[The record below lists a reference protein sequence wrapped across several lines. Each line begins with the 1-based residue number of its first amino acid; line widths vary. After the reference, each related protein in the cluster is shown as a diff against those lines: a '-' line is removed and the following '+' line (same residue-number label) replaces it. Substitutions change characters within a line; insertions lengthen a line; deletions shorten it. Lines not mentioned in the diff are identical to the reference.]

1 MPDEQFGSGFWR
13 SFVWWQPVLKKSG
26 STPLERLIFDSRP
39 GRAAPSDKQETI
51 PMAARQETKAE
62 AKPNRKQRREQHR
75 RIWTDNP
82 GLDVVHP
89 DAAGIDIGNS
99 EHYVAIAPG
108 KSEEPV
114 RKFGCF
120 TNDLREL
127 ARFLKAQGIRS
138 VAMQSTGVYW
148 IPLYDVLEE
157 EEFEVYLVN
166 ARDTKNLPG
175 RKSDVQESQWLL
187 KLHTYGLLR
196 NSFRPTSEIR
206 VLRTYWRQRSEHV
219 QTAGECVQR
228 MQKSLTQMNLQLANV
243 ISDIM
248 GVTGQKILRAILAG
262 ERDAEKLAEM
272 RHERIQASR
281 EEIVGSL
288 TGNWRPEL
296 LFGLKQEMDRYDFC
310 QRQIAECDQQ
320 IERHL
325 GTFPGR
331 PKEMHSPD
339 QPWPPP
345 QKKKKKRAGG
355 NSPAFALDNELAR
368 ITGVDFTRIEGI
380 NVMTAQTILSEV
392 GLDRSQWKTE
402 AHFASWLGLCPNNS
416 VTGGKVLRRGTR
428 KIVNRAATAFR
439 IAASTLRRSESYLGA
454 QFRRFRTRL
463 GAPKAIT
470 AMAHKLA
477 VLFYRMLRY
486 GQEYLDRGQQFYQD
500 KYRQQQI
507 AHLNKQAA
515 QLGLV
520 VATAAGLVVSA

>member
-1 MPDEQFGSGFWR
+1 MTAAAE
-13 SFVWWQPVLKKSG
+13 
-26 STPLERLIFDSRP
+26 ST
-39 GRAAPSDKQETI
+39 
-51 PMAARQETKAE
+51 TK
-62 AKPNRKQRREQHR
+62 AKPNRKQRRERNR

-99 EHYVAIAPG
+99 EHYVAIAPD
-108 KSEEPV
+108 KSDEPV
-114 RKFGCF
+114 RTFACF
-120 TNDLREL
+120 THSLREL
-127 ARFLKAQGIRS
+127 AQFLKAHGIRS

-157 EEFEVYLVN
+157 EGFEVFLIN

-206 VLRTYWRQRSEHV
+206 VLRTFWRQRGEHV
-219 QTAGECVQR
+219 QTAGACVQR

-262 ERDAEKLAEM
+262 ERDAEKLAGM
-272 RHERIQASR
+272 RHAGIQASR
-281 EEIVGSL
+281 EEIVASL
-288 TGNWRPEL
+288 TGNWRAEL
-296 LFGLKQEMDRYDFC
+296 LFALKQEMDRYDFC
-310 QRQIAECDQQ
+310 QWQIAECDAE
-320 IERHL
+320 IEGHL
-325 GTFPGR
+325 GTLPAK
-331 PKEMHSPD
+331 PQKTDSPD
-339 QPWPPP
+339 QPAPT
-345 QKKKKKRAGG
+345 QKKKRASG
-355 NSPAFALDNELAR
+355 NSPSFALDKELVR

-392 GLDRSQWKTE
+392 GLDMSKWKSE

-428 KIVNRAATAFR
+428 KVVNRAATAFR
-439 IAASTLRRSESYLGA
+439 IAASTLRRSDSYLGA

-463 GAPKAIT
+463 GAPRAIT
-470 AMAHKLA
+470 AMAHKMSR
-477 VLFYRMLRY
+477 LFYRMLRY
-486 GQEYLDRGQQFYQD
+486 GQEYVDRGQQFYQD

-507 AHLNKQAA
+507 ALLNKQAA

-520 VATAAGLVVSA
+520 VTAAISVPVSA

>member
-1 MPDEQFGSGFWR
+1 MTAAAE
-13 SFVWWQPVLKKSG
+13 
-26 STPLERLIFDSRP
+26 ST
-39 GRAAPSDKQETI
+39 
-51 PMAARQETKAE
+51 TKAK
-62 AKPNRKQRREQHR
+62 ANRKQRRERNR

-99 EHYVAIAPG
+99 EHYVAIAPD
-108 KSEEPV
+108 KSDEPV
-114 RKFGCF
+114 RTFACF
-120 TNDLREL
+120 THSLREL
-127 ARFLKAQGIRS
+127 AQFLKAHGIRS

-157 EEFEVYLVN
+157 EGFEVFLIN

-206 VLRTYWRQRSEHV
+206 VLRTFWRQRGEHV
-219 QTAGECVQR
+219 QTAGACVQR

-262 ERDAEKLAEM
+262 ERDAEKLAGM
-272 RHERIQASR
+272 RHAGIQASR
-281 EEIVGSL
+281 EEIVASL
-288 TGNWRPEL
+288 TGNWRAEL
-296 LFGLKQEMDRYDFC
+296 LFALKQEMDRYDFC
-310 QRQIAECDQQ
+310 QWQIAECDAE
-320 IERHL
+320 IEGHL
-325 GTFPGR
+325 GTLPAK
-331 PKEMHSPD
+331 PQKTDSPD
-339 QPWPPP
+339 QPAPT
-345 QKKKKKRAGG
+345 QKKKRASG
-355 NSPAFALDNELAR
+355 NSPSFALDKELVR

-392 GLDRSQWKTE
+392 GLDMSKWKSE

-428 KIVNRAATAFR
+428 KVVNRAATAFR
-439 IAASTLRRSESYLGA
+439 IAASTLRRSDSYLGA

-463 GAPKAIT
+463 GAPRAIT
-470 AMAHKLA
+470 AMAHKMSR
-477 VLFYRMLRY
+477 LFYRMLRY
-486 GQEYLDRGQQFYQD
+486 GQEYVDRGQQFYQD

-507 AHLNKQAA
+507 ALLNKQAA

-520 VATAAGLVVSA
+520 VTAAISVPVSA

>member
-1 MPDEQFGSGFWR
+1 MS
-13 SFVWWQPVLKKSG
+13 V
-26 STPLERLIFDSRP
+26 
-39 GRAAPSDKQETI
+39 AAKQEAKT
-51 PMAARQETKAE
+51 E
-62 AKPNRKQRREQHR
+62 ATPNRKQRREQHR
-75 RIWTDNP
+75 RIWTENP

-120 TNDLREL
+120 TGDLREL
-127 ARFLKAQGIRS
+127 AKYLKAHGIRS

-206 VLRTYWRQRSEHV
+206 VLRSYWRQRGEHV

-262 ERDAEKLAEM
+262 ERDAEKLAAM
-272 RHERIQASR
+272 RNERIQASC
-281 EEIVGSL
+281 EEIVASL

-296 LFGLKQEMDRYDFC
+296 LFALKQEMDRYDFC
-310 QRQIAECDQQ
+310 QRQIAECDRQ
-320 IERHL
+320 IGPHL
-325 GTFPGR
+325 STLPTR
-331 PKEMHSPD
+331 PKETDSPG
-339 QPWPPP
+339 QPSPPR
-345 QKKKKKRAGG
+345 KKKRAGG
-355 NSPAFALDNELAR
+355 NSPQFALDKELVR

-392 GLDRSQWKTE
+392 GLDMSRWKTE

-439 IAASTLRRSESYLGA
+439 IAASTLRRSDSYLGA

-477 VLFYRMLRY
+477 VLFYRMLRF
-486 GQEYLDRGQQFYQD
+486 GQQYLDRGQQFYQD
-500 KYRQQQI
+500 KCLQQQI
-507 AHLNKQAA
+507 ALLKRQAA
-515 QLGLV
+515 QFGLV
-520 VATAAGLVVSA
+520 LTRATSQVVSASSGF

>member
-1 MPDEQFGSGFWR
+1 MTAAAE
-13 SFVWWQPVLKKSG
+13 
-26 STPLERLIFDSRP
+26 ST
-39 GRAAPSDKQETI
+39 
-51 PMAARQETKAE
+51 TKAK
-62 AKPNRKQRREQHR
+62 ANRKQRRERNR

-99 EHYVAIAPG
+99 EHYVAIAPD
-108 KSEEPV
+108 KSDEPV
-114 RKFGCF
+114 RTFACF
-120 TNDLREL
+120 THSLREL
-127 ARFLKAQGIRS
+127 AQFLKAHGIRS

-157 EEFEVYLVN
+157 EGFEVFLIN

-206 VLRTYWRQRSEHV
+206 VLRTFWRQRGEHV
-219 QTAGECVQR
+219 QTAGACVQR

-262 ERDAEKLAEM
+262 ERDAEKLAGM
-272 RHERIQASR
+272 RHAGIQASR
-281 EEIVGSL
+281 EEIVASL
-288 TGNWRPEL
+288 TGNWRAEL
-296 LFGLKQEMDRYDFC
+296 LFALKQEMDRYDFC
-310 QRQIAECDQQ
+310 QWQIAECDAE
-320 IERHL
+320 IEGHL
-325 GTFPGR
+325 GTLPAK
-331 PKEMHSPD
+331 PQKTDSPD
-339 QPWPPP
+339 QPAPT
-345 QKKKKKRAGG
+345 QKKKRASG
-355 NSPAFALDNELAR
+355 NSPSFALDKELVR

-392 GLDRSQWKTE
+392 GLDMSKWKSE

-428 KIVNRAATAFR
+428 KVVNRAATAFR
-439 IAASTLRRSESYLGA
+439 IAASTLRRSDSYLGA

-470 AMAHKLA
+470 AMAHKMSR
-477 VLFYRMLRY
+477 LFYRMLRY
-486 GQEYLDRGQQFYQD
+486 GQEYVDRGQQFYQD

-507 AHLNKQAA
+507 ALLNKQAA

-520 VATAAGLVVSA
+520 VTAAINVPVSA

>member
-1 MPDEQFGSGFWR
+1 MTAAQE
-13 SFVWWQPVLKKSG
+13 
-26 STPLERLIFDSRP
+26 ST
-39 GRAAPSDKQETI
+39 T
-51 PMAARQETKAE
+51 E
-62 AKPNRKQRREQHR
+62 AKPNRKQRRERNR

-89 DAAGIDIGNS
+89 NAAGIDIGNS
-99 EHYVAIAPG
+99 EHYVAIAPD
-108 KSEEPV
+108 KSDEPV

-120 TNDLREL
+120 THDLREL
-127 ARFLKAQGIRS
+127 AQFLKAHGIRS

-157 EEFEVYLVN
+157 EGFEVYLIN

-206 VLRTYWRQRSEHV
+206 VLRTFWRQRGEHV

-248 GVTGQKILRAILAG
+248 GVTGQKILRAVLTG

-272 RHERIQASR
+272 RHAGIHASR
-281 EEIVGSL
+281 EEIVASL
-288 TGNWRPEL
+288 TGNWRAEL
-296 LFGLKQEMDRYDFC
+296 LFALKQEMDRYDFC
-310 QRQIAECDQQ
+310 QRQIAECDEE

-325 GTFPGR
+325 GTLPAR
-331 PKEMHSPD
+331 PKKADSPD
-339 QPWPPP
+339 QPSPA
-345 QKKKKKRAGG
+345 QKKKRAGG
-355 NSPAFALDNELAR
+355 NSPSFALDKELVR

-392 GLDRSQWKTE
+392 GLDMSKWKSE

-416 VTGGKVLRRGTR
+416 VTGGKVLQRGTR
-428 KIVNRAATAFR
+428 KVVNRAATAFR
-439 IAASTLRRSESYLGA
+439 IAASTLRRSDSYLGA
-454 QFRRFRTRL
+454 QFRRFRARL

-470 AMAHKLA
+470 AMAHKMA
-477 VLFYRMLRY
+477 HLFYRMLRY
-486 GQEYLDRGQQFYQD
+486 GQEYVDRGQQFYQD
-500 KYRQQQI
+500 KHRQQQI
-507 AHLNKQAA
+507 ALLNKKAA
-515 QLGLV
+515 QLGMV
-520 VATAAGLVVSA
+520 VTAATSVPISA

>member
-1 MPDEQFGSGFWR
+1 MTAAAE
-13 SFVWWQPVLKKSG
+13 
-26 STPLERLIFDSRP
+26 ST
-39 GRAAPSDKQETI
+39 
-51 PMAARQETKAE
+51 TKAK
-62 AKPNRKQRREQHR
+62 ANRKQRRERNR

-99 EHYVAIAPG
+99 EHYVAIAPD
-108 KSEEPV
+108 KSDEPV
-114 RKFGCF
+114 RTFACF
-120 TNDLREL
+120 THSLREL
-127 ARFLKAQGIRS
+127 AQFLKAHGIRS

-157 EEFEVYLVN
+157 EGFEVFLIN

-206 VLRTYWRQRSEHV
+206 VLRTFWRQRGEHV
-219 QTAGECVQR
+219 QTAGACVQR

-262 ERDAEKLAEM
+262 ERDAEKLAGM
-272 RHERIQASR
+272 RHAGIQASR
-281 EEIVGSL
+281 EEIVASL
-288 TGNWRPEL
+288 TGNWRAEL
-296 LFGLKQEMDRYDFC
+296 LFALKQEMDRYDFC
-310 QRQIAECDQQ
+310 QWQIAECDAE
-320 IERHL
+320 IEGHL
-325 GTFPGR
+325 GTLPAK
-331 PKEMHSPD
+331 PQKTDSPD
-339 QPWPPP
+339 QPAPT
-345 QKKKKKRAGG
+345 QKKKRASG
-355 NSPAFALDNELAR
+355 NSPSFALDKELVR

-392 GLDRSQWKTE
+392 GLDMSKWKSE

-428 KIVNRAATAFR
+428 KVVNRAATAFR
-439 IAASTLRRSESYLGA
+439 IAASTLRRSDSYLGA

-470 AMAHKLA
+470 AMAHKMSR
-477 VLFYRMLRY
+477 LFYRMLRY
-486 GQEYLDRGQQFYQD
+486 GQEYVDRGQQFYQD

-507 AHLNKQAA
+507 ALLNKQAA

-520 VATAAGLVVSA
+520 VTAAISVPVSA

>member
-1 MPDEQFGSGFWR
+1 M
-13 SFVWWQPVLKKSG
+13 
-26 STPLERLIFDSRP
+26 T
-39 GRAAPSDKQETI
+39 AAPEST
-51 PMAARQETKAE
+51 TK
-62 AKPNRKQRREQHR
+62 AKPNRKQRRERNR

-99 EHYVAIAPG
+99 EHYVAIAPD
-108 KSEEPV
+108 KSDEPV
-114 RKFGCF
+114 RTFACF
-120 TNDLREL
+120 THSLREL
-127 ARFLKAQGIRS
+127 AQFLKAHGIRS

-157 EEFEVYLVN
+157 EGFEVFLIN

-206 VLRTYWRQRSEHV
+206 VLRTFWRQRGEHV
-219 QTAGECVQR
+219 QTAGASVQR

-262 ERDAEKLAEM
+262 ERDAEKLAGM
-272 RHERIQASR
+272 RHAGIQASR
-281 EEIVGSL
+281 EEIVASL
-288 TGNWRPEL
+288 TGNWRAEL
-296 LFGLKQEMDRYDFC
+296 LFALKQEMDRYDFC
-310 QRQIAECDQQ
+310 QWQIAECDAE
-320 IERHL
+320 IEGHL
-325 GTFPGR
+325 GTLPAK
-331 PKEMHSPD
+331 PQKTDSPD
-339 QPWPPP
+339 QPAPT
-345 QKKKKKRAGG
+345 QKKKRASG
-355 NSPAFALDNELAR
+355 NSPSFALDKELVR

-392 GLDRSQWKTE
+392 GLDMSKWKSE

-428 KIVNRAATAFR
+428 KVVNRAATAFR
-439 IAASTLRRSESYLGA
+439 IAASTLRRSDSYLGA

-463 GAPKAIT
+463 GAPRAIT
-470 AMAHKLA
+470 AMAHKMSR
-477 VLFYRMLRY
+477 LFYRMLRY
-486 GQEYLDRGQQFYQD
+486 GQEYVDRGQQFYQD

-507 AHLNKQAA
+507 ALLNKQAA

-520 VATAAGLVVSA
+520 VTAAISVPVSA

>member
-1 MPDEQFGSGFWR
+1 M
-13 SFVWWQPVLKKSG
+13 
-26 STPLERLIFDSRP
+26 T
-39 GRAAPSDKQETI
+39 AAPEST
-51 PMAARQETKAE
+51 TK
-62 AKPNRKQRREQHR
+62 AKPNRKQRRERNR

-99 EHYVAIAPG
+99 EHYVAIAPD
-108 KSEEPV
+108 KSDEPV
-114 RKFGCF
+114 RTFACF
-120 TNDLREL
+120 THSLREL
-127 ARFLKAQGIRS
+127 AQFLKAHGIRS

-157 EEFEVYLVN
+157 EGFEVFLIN

-206 VLRTYWRQRSEHV
+206 VLRTFWRQRGEHV
-219 QTAGECVQR
+219 QTAGACVQR

-262 ERDAEKLAEM
+262 ERDAEKLAGM
-272 RHERIQASR
+272 RHAGIQASR
-281 EEIVGSL
+281 EEIVASL
-288 TGNWRPEL
+288 TGNWRAEL
-296 LFGLKQEMDRYDFC
+296 LFALKQEMDRYDFC
-310 QRQIAECDQQ
+310 QWQIAECDAE
-320 IERHL
+320 IEGHL
-325 GTFPGR
+325 GTLPAK
-331 PKEMHSPD
+331 PQKTDSPD
-339 QPWPPP
+339 QPAPT
-345 QKKKKKRAGG
+345 QKKKRASG
-355 NSPAFALDNELAR
+355 NSPSFALDKELVR

-392 GLDRSQWKTE
+392 GLDMSKWKSE

-428 KIVNRAATAFR
+428 KVVNRAATAFR
-439 IAASTLRRSESYLGA
+439 IAASTLRRSDSYLGA

-463 GAPKAIT
+463 GAPRAIT
-470 AMAHKLA
+470 AMAHKMSR
-477 VLFYRMLRY
+477 LFYRMLRY
-486 GQEYLDRGQQFYQD
+486 GQEYVDRGQQFYQD

-507 AHLNKQAA
+507 ALLNKQAA

-520 VATAAGLVVSA
+520 VTAAISVPVSA